1 MDLCLLAQP
10 LELPLQ
16 SLLLRC
22 ADINPALSTCVV
34 TKQRIDVLGVSHSL
48 GAVLHAAVD
57 GKKLKVQ
64 QGCVRFPDVVH
75 LTVLH
80 LLLTLKFKR

>member
-1 MDLCLLAQP
+1 MPVTEPVRCPMDLCLLAQP

-22 ADINPALSTCVV
+22 ADNPALSTCVV
-34 TKQRIDVLGVSHSL
+34 TKQRIDVSGLSHSL

-57 GKKLKVQ
+57 GEKLKV
-64 QGCVRFPDVVH
+64 
-75 LTVLH
+75 
-80 LLLTLKFKR
+80 